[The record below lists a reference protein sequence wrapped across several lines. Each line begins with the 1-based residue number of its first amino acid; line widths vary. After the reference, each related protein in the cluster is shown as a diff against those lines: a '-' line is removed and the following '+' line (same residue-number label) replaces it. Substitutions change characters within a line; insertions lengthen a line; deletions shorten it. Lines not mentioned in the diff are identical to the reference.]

1 MFTGA
6 TDKAPKDIP
15 APKLAKFAGPTLR
28 FMFCYSWGYKRVF
41 EQFANA
47 IQQKY
52 PDLKIEGDHYPPP
65 PTNQIIVNIISATK
79 IALIILVVSGQNPFP
94 WFGMETPSAYTWA
107 LTNKIYAAMMLF
119 FLSNAIEG
127 QLISTGAFEVTF
139 NDVPIWSKLETG
151 RIPAPQ
157 EMFQII
163 ENHMRFNP

>member
-1 MFTGA
+1 M
-6 TDKAPKDIP
+6 
-15 APKLAKFAGPTLR
+15 
-28 FMFCYSWGYKRVF
+28 F
-41 EQFANA
+41 EQFAHA

-65 PTNQIIVNIISATK
+65 PTYQIIVNIISVAK
-79 IALIILVVSGQNPFP
+79 IVLIILVVSGQNPFVML
-94 WFGMETPSAYTWA
+94 GIETPSIYTWA
-107 LTNKIYAAMMLF
+107 ITNKIYACMMLF
-119 FLSNAIEG
+119 FISNAIEG

-163 ENHMRFNP
+163 ENHMRFNPAS

>member
-1 MFTGA
+1 M
-6 TDKAPKDIP
+6 
-15 APKLAKFAGPTLR
+15 
-28 FMFCYSWGYKRVF
+28 F
-41 EQFANA
+41 EQFAHA

-65 PTNQIIVNIISATK
+65 PTNQIIVNIISVAK
-79 IALIILVVSGQNPFP
+79 IVLIILVVSGQNPFAML
-94 WFGMETPSAYTWA
+94 GIETPAIYTWA
-107 LTNKIYAAMMLF
+107 ITNKIYACMMLF
-119 FLSNAIEG
+119 FISNAIEG

-163 ENHMRFNP
+163 ENHMRFNPAS